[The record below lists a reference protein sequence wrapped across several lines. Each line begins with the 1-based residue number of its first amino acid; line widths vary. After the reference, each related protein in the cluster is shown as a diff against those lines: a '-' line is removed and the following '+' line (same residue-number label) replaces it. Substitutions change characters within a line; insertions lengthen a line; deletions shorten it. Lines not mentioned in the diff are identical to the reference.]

1 MRALHVVCSFV
12 LSLLVEGT
20 AIAQIGEPASV
31 PTPAD
36 KWLIPGGGPGS
47 QKKPAGKSA
56 EPGKSAEQVQD
67 VKKRSAEWFKT
78 CLEDWDAQT
87 HMSKAEWRT
96 TCGRVSREREQFYL
110 NTPGALSIGERALR

>member
-20 AIAQIGEPASV
+20 AIAQTGEPTPV
-31 PTPAD
+31 P
-36 KWLIPGGGPGS
+36 GPT
-47 QKKPAGKSA
+47 QAGKSA
-56 EPGKSAEQVQD
+56 EQIQEIKQ
-67 VKKRSAEWFKT
+67 RSAEWFKT
-78 CLEDWDAQT
+78 CLGDWDAQT

-96 TCGRVSREREQFYL
+96 TCARVSREREQFYL

>member
-12 LSLLVEGT
+12 LGLLVVGT
-20 AIAQIGEPASV
+20 AFAQIGEPAAV

-47 QKKPAGKSA
+47 DKKSA
-56 EPGKSAEQVQD
+56 GKSAEQVQD
-67 VKKRSAEWFKT
+67 IKRRSAEWLKT
-78 CLEDWDAQT
+78 CLGDWDAQT

-96 TCGRVSREREQFYL
+96 TCARVSREREQFLL
-110 NTPGALSIGERALR
+110 NTPGALSVGERALR